1 MAGFVQIVEYKTS
14 RYEELA
20 ALGEKFRADREA
32 SGEGTPPGMM
42 ITTADRDRPGYYL
55 SIIQFE
61 SYEAAM
67 ENSRRDDTSAFAA
80 QMSELC
86 DEPPKFYNLDV
97 LDTFTR

>member
-14 RYEELA
+14 RYDELD
-20 ALGEKFRADREA
+20 ALGKKFREAREG
-32 SGEGTPPGMM
+32 SGDGTPPGMVF
-42 ITTADRDRPGYYL
+42 TTADRDRPGYYVT
-55 SIIQFE
+55 IIQFD

-86 DEPPKFYNLDV
+86 DEPPRFYNLDV
-97 LDTFTR
+97 LEQS